1 MSESLQG
8 KIAVITGAAS
18 GIGLAT
24 TEALLEQGATV
35 VMVDWNEKALN
46 DLVAKLGDRAIPQVT
61 NLLDADSC
69 NAMIPE
75 ILAKVETFHFTENVE
90 ALTRGQ
96 SSIRLGADISF
107 TLRAIPN
114 HTRALYSMSELA
126 RREKR
131 EKPVG
136 SAYTVSCWFERAIRF
151 RPEDGQVRLV
161 YGVAL
166 LKAGEVRPAIT
177 QLDKAGEL
185 LPNNPNVHYNLG
197 LAYFDAKDFDKA
209 REHAKQAYALGHPL
223 PGLRQKLERAGQWQ

>member
-1 MSESLQG
+1 MR
-8 KIAVITGAAS
+8 
-18 GIGLAT
+18 IGFVL
-24 TEALLEQGATV
+24 V
-35 VMVDWNEKALN
+35 
-46 DLVAKLGDRAIPQVT
+46 LVAVVSAAGRAAA
-61 NLLDADSC
+61 ADESC
-69 NAMIPE
+69 GSLVNAIGPYDYRAMPKEMLSKI
-75 ILAKVETFHFTENVE
+75 ETFHFTANVE
-90 ALTRGQ
+90 TLTRGE
-96 SSIRLGADISF
+96 STIRLGADISY

-114 HTRALYSMSELA
+114 HTRALYSISELA

-136 SAYTVSCWFERAIRF
+136 SAYTVSCWFDRAIRF

-197 LAYFDAKDFDKA
+197 LAYFDANDFEKS